1 MPTHE
6 GWRNRWADGSADHAT
21 SFLRSPG
28 PGQPYELI
36 PMLSREAAREAA
48 AASDWP
54 ADIPIHRL
62 ELQAGDCAVFSERLT
77 HSTVPWVG
85 KGDRKTVFMKY
96 VQHEMKWSSSAGDAQ
111 LYDLEHPDFTPEQRH
126 VLETPK
132 VFANEG
138 MERAAGQPP
147 TVGPESPWTWKERGA
162 AL

>member
-28 PGQPYELI
+28 PGQPYELV
-36 PMLSREAAREAA
+36 PMLSPQAAREAAA

-85 KGDRKTVFMKY
+85 KGDRKTV
-96 VQHEMKWSSSAGDAQ
+96 VSTAPVCHNA
-111 LYDLEHPDFTPEQRH
+111 
-126 VLETPK
+126 V
-132 VFANEG
+132 V
-138 MERAAGQPP
+138 
-147 TVGPESPWTWKERGA
+147 
-162 AL
+162 